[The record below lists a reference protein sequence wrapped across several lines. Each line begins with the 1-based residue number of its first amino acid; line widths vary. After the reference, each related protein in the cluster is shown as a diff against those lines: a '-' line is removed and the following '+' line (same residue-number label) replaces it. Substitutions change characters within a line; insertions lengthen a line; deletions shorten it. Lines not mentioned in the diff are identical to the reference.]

1 MKPPKRPQD
10 APKPGPSEHP
20 APVVPA
26 QPAPQSDAPSAP
38 VNPKAVID
46 PHPPR
51 PVSEVVPDLT
61 AAVERMREA
70 SERFRRTVESFIAK
84 TGATAGVKCPHGGP
98 DHMLDFEETCR
109 ASWQKPDV
117 ELVYAPCADCRAREL
132 TPDDLRLHRLGAPK
146 TLLKATFDN
155 WKPRLASDH
164 AVLNT
169 CRDFAARPSGF
180 LVLQGGV
187 GLGKTHLS
195 VAIMRTVKGGR
206 LVTQNAFLLM
216 LRETYRNDRATNPVE
231 ICKTTR
237 LLVFD
242 ELGVSSGGKDEFPAL
257 YEVLNHR
264 YNEDL
269 PTVLTTNVAVAEFV
283 QAFGDR
289 IADRLATAKFCALK
303 GESWRKPK

>member
-10 APKPGPSEHP
+10 APKSGTPEHP

-26 QPAPQSDAPSAP
+26 QPTAQGEAATPP

-46 PHPPR
+46 PHPPKA
-51 PVSEVVPDLT
+51 VAEVIPDLT
-61 AAVERMREA
+61 VVVERMKEA
-70 SERFRRTVESFIAK
+70 SDRFRRTVESFIAK
-84 TGATAGVKCPHGGP
+84 SGATAGVKCPNGGP
-98 DHMLDFEETCR
+98 DHMLDFEESCR
-109 ASWQKPDV
+109 VSWQKPEM
-117 ELVYAPCADCRAREL
+117 ELVYTPCEKCRAREL

-146 TLLKATFDN
+146 TLLKATFEN
-155 WKPRLASDH
+155 WTARLASDH
-164 AVLNT
+164 AVLRT

-195 VAIMRTVKGGR
+195 VAIMRKFGAGR
-206 LVTQNAFLLM
+206 LVTQNAFLIM
-216 LRETYRNDRATNPVE
+216 LRETYRNDRAPNPVE